1 MWILQA
7 RKRRCPL
14 LFLVLPLMA
23 LLLAQM
29 VVGCGSP
36 SQAQVS
42 ASSGTPPVTSQQTT
56 QTSGPQ
62 ATSTPAAVPTGNASA
77 QTTPTPQ
84 PTSSSLALHGP
95 TNFLL
100 DTPFT
105 FSTVNGVTTDDN
117 GATTSLNTATVKTQV
132 TQELHHLLFVVDSSD
147 NIKVYSQ
154 GASPVAAQLGFNS
167 DGTANIS
174 YIQTANSEAGTISI
188 LFGAL
193 LSTKQIEVH
202 YEQQYTP
209 SMLIN
214 AQSSDIQV
222 AFTASVKWVAPRDIP
237 AAPSNGT
244 YQMTSQGGIAL
255 SWSAGQNAV
264 AYDVYRQISDQD
276 QQFQLLATVK
286 GTSYNDNS
294 SAAITNIHATKG
306 IVYAIFS
313 VGPTGVENPGGIII
327 SV

>member
-1 MWILQA
+1 LGILQA
-7 RKRRCPL
+7 CKRRSLL

-29 VVGCGSP
+29 VVGCGSA
-36 SQAQVS
+36 SQAQTS
-42 ASSGTPPVTSQQTT
+42 ATSGTPTAPSQQTT
-56 QTSGPQ
+56 QTPGTQ
-62 ATSTPAAVPTGNASA
+62 ATGTPTAVPTGKTGA

-84 PTSSSLALHGP
+84 PTSSALALYGP

-100 DTPFT
+100 DTPFA

-117 GATTSLNTATVKTQV
+117 GATTSLNPTTVKTQ
-132 TQELHHLLFVVDSSD
+132 TIQELHHLLFVVDSSD

-154 GASPVAAQLGFNS
+154 GASPISAQLAFNS
-167 DGTANIS
+167 DGSANIS
-174 YIQTANSEAGTISI
+174 YIQTENSEAGTISI
-188 LFGAL
+188 LFGAV
-193 LSTKQIEVH
+193 LSTKQIDVH

-214 AQSSDIQV
+214 AQASDIEV
-222 AFTASVKWVAPRDIP
+222 SFTAPVKWVAPHDIP

-244 YQMTSQGGIAL
+244 YKMTGQGGIAL

-264 AYDVYRQISDQD
+264 AYDIYRQISDQD
-276 QQFQLLATVK
+276 QQFQLLTTVK

-306 IVYAIFS
+306 IVYAIFA